1 MTHFI
6 PFVKIFN
13 YLIDPKLKSIKEIV
27 KKYNNS
33 NWDFGTILNIYL
45 TMNGFRKACLDC
57 GKILMM
63 NDVKLNKFE
72 KLFKVKMY
80 KIENKKKNIQAYLI
94 TTVKTLKMKKIAE
107 YYEKYTYGYVGPF
120 KKSLLGQTNM
130 GKALEFIH
138 PVNPKNINSSRDS
151 VSFFIFYENKP
162 IFHDIYCQ
170 GIIYDKLS
178 QKDLLTIYNKLFIMR
193 KLLKKISHKFRVDIR
208 ISLK

>member
-1 MTHFI
+1 MKHFI
-6 PFVKIFN
+6 PFIKIFN
-13 YLIDPKLKSIKEIV
+13 YLLDSKLKSINEIV

-45 TMNGFRKACLDC
+45 TINGFRKACLES

-63 NDVKLNKFE
+63 NDSKLNKFE
-72 KLFKVKMY
+72 KLFNVKMY
-80 KIENKKKNIQAYLI
+80 KIEHKKNNIQAYLI
-94 TTVKTLKMKKIAE
+94 TTVKMIKMKKIAE
-107 YYEKYTYGYVGPF
+107 YYEKYTYGYIGPC

-138 PVNPKNINSSRDS
+138 PVDPKNVNSSRDII
-151 VSFFIFYENKP
+151 SFFIFYENRP

-193 KLLKKISHKFRVDIR
+193 KLLKKISHKFRVEMHIGL
-208 ISLK
+208 I

>member
-1 MTHFI
+1 
-6 PFVKIFN
+6 
-13 YLIDPKLKSIKEIV
+13 
-27 KKYNNS
+27 
-33 NWDFGTILNIYL
+33 
-45 TMNGFRKACLDC
+45 MNGFRKACLES

-72 KLFKVKMY
+72 KLLNIKMY
-80 KIENKKKNIQAYLI
+80 KIEHKKNNIEAYLI

-107 YYEKYTYGYVGPF
+107 YYEKYTYGYIGPC
-120 KKSLLGQTNM
+120 KKFLLGQTNM
-130 GKALEFIH
+130 GKALEFIN

-178 QKDLLTIYNKLFIMR
+178 QKDLLTIYKKLFIMR

-208 ISLK
+208 IGLK

>member
-33 NWDFGTILNIYL
+33 NWDFGLILNIYL
-45 TMNGFRKACLDC
+45 TMNGFRKACLDS

-80 KIENKKKNIQAYLI
+80 KIEHKKNSQIQ
-94 TTVKTLKMKKIAE
+94 KI
-107 YYEKYTYGYVGPF
+107 F
-120 KKSLLGQTNM
+120 Q
-130 GKALEFIH
+130 
-138 PVNPKNINSSRDS
+138 DS
-151 VSFFIFYENKP
+151 ESP
-162 IFHDIYCQ
+162 
-170 GIIYDKLS
+170 
-178 QKDLLTIYNKLFIMR
+178 
-193 KLLKKISHKFRVDIR
+193 
-208 ISLK
+208 

>member
-13 YLIDPKLKSIKEIV
+13 YLIDSKLKSIKEIV

-33 NWDFGTILNIYL
+33 NWDFGLILNIYL
-45 TMNGFRKACLDC
+45 TMNGFRKACLDS

-107 YYEKYTYGYVGPF
+107 YYEKYTYGYVG
-120 KKSLLGQTNM
+120 Q
-130 GKALEFIH
+130 
-138 PVNPKNINSSRDS
+138 
-151 VSFFIFYENKP
+151 
-162 IFHDIYCQ
+162 C
-170 GIIYDKLS
+170 
-178 QKDLLTIYNKLFIMR
+178 
-193 KLLKKISHKFRVDIR
+193 KKISFRTNKYGKSIR
-208 ISLK
+208 IYTSGESQKYKFIKR